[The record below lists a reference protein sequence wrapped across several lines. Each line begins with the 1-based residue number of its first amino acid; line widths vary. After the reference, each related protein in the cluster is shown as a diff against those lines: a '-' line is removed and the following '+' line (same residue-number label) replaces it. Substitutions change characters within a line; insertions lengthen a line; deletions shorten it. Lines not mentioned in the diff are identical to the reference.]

1 MLHTRV
7 RVMTLVEEEYLRTRR
22 MLEAIYGGS
31 LAEKRPNV
39 NQLLALRQD
48 GLRIL
53 HQQQIE
59 LLRDWRAASGADKD
73 ALLPQLL
80 LTVNAIASGLRTT
93 G

>member
-1 MLHTRV
+1 MLSTRV

-22 MLEAIYGGS
+22 MLEEIYGGS
-31 LAEKRPNV
+31 LVEKRPNV

-59 LLRDWRAASGADKD
+59 LLRDWRAAYRHGERCGSA
-73 ALLPQLL
+73 AA
-80 LTVNAIASGLRTT
+80 VC
-93 G
+93 